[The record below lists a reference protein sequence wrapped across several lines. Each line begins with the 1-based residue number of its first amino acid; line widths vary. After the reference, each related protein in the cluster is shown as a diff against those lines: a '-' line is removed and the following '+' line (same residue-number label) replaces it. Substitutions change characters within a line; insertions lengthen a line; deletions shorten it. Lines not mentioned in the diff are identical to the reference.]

1 MTIAS
6 PGYLFNVVV
15 AHIDNRNS
23 YRAYRMLILR
33 IISYTCFG
41 LAGLGIIFALG
52 EGEIMLMSLSV
63 STAIAGVLMLA
74 LDRIVTTLTEIR
86 DTIIGYGHAEGPAD
100 TSTVQPADTNEVNK
114 SAPTKNLEEL
124 TADIDRMKSN
134 R

>member
-1 MTIAS
+1 
-6 PGYLFNVVV
+6 
-15 AHIDNRNS
+15 
-23 YRAYRMLILR
+23 MLILR

-74 LDRIVTTLTEIR
+74 LDKIVTTLTEIR
-86 DTIIGYGHAEGPAD
+86 DTIICSRQAEGPAD

-114 SAPTKNLEEL
+114 STPTKSLEEL